1 VRKASPLLMRSLL
14 RRTPSVPAPGAAAI
28 AAVATPHD
36 LLALAVAGANDGL
49 WAWDTRSNW
58 VYRSARVQDILGLP
72 PRDLEAPARSW
83 VEVLHPEDVEH
94 YRAAVR
100 ALFKGEVAR
109 LECEYRVMHT
119 DGSPRWLL
127 DRAVALRD
135 GHGRV
140 SRMAGSISDIT
151 TRKQAEAALR
161 DSEQRFRD
169 YVATAS
175 DWYWETGPDHS
186 FTMHPDISLTH
197 GIDPNTRLSRK
208 RWDVAVD
215 VEEEPEKWQVHKAA
229 LERRETFRDFV
240 YRTVN
245 AKGEPRHVSV
255 SGKPVFDQLG
265 GFLGYRGSARD
276 VTDTVQSS
284 RDLRQA
290 MLEAKAADAAKSTF
304 LANMSHELRTPLNA
318 ILGFSEVISQE
329 LLGQLGNPRYR
340 DYALDILNSG
350 QHLLE
355 LINGILDM
363 SKVEAGRLELR
374 VDLVSL
380 PRVVAGCLPLV
391 RERAA
396 EGAVTLDIALPDG
409 LPELMADEIRLKQ
422 ILLNLLTNGIKFTPR
437 GGSVRVTA
445 GVESDGWIAL
455 KVIDT
460 GIGMSRDD
468 IALAR
473 QPFHQIENSTT
484 RRYEGTGLGLPLTER
499 LVELH
504 GGRLLIDSALGEGTT
519 VTVRLPR
526 GMAIAEA
533 ATDDAA

>member
-1 VRKASPLLMRSLL
+1 VRKASPILMRSLI
-14 RRTPSVPAPGAAAI
+14 RRSPSVSAPSAAV

-58 VYRSARVQDILGLP
+58 VYRSARVQDILGLAA
-72 PRDLEAPARSW
+72 RDMETPARSW
-83 VEVLHPEDVEH
+83 LEVLHPDDVEH
-94 YRAAVR
+94 YRAGVR
-100 ALFKGEVAR
+100 ALFKGEVIR
-109 LECEYRVMHT
+109 LECEYRVMHA

-135 GHGRV
+135 GRGRV

-151 TRKQAEAALR
+151 TRKRAEAALR
-161 DSEQRFRD
+161 ASELRFRD
-169 YVATAS
+169 YVETAS
-175 DWYWETGPDHS
+175 DWYWETGPDHC
-186 FTMHPDISLTH
+186 FTMHPDVSLTH
-197 GIDPNTRLSRK
+197 GIDANTRLRRR
-208 RWDVAVD
+208 RWDVAAD
-215 VEEEPEKWQVHKAA
+215 VEEEPEKWQAHKAA
-229 LERRETFRDFV
+229 LERHETFRDFV
-240 YRTVN
+240 YRIVD
-245 AKGEPRHVSV
+245 AKGDTRYVSV
-255 SGKPVFDQLG
+255 SGKPVFDSLG

-329 LLGQLGNPRYR
+329 LLGELGNPRYR
-340 DYALDILNSG
+340 DYALDILSSG

-374 VDLVSL
+374 VDLVAL
-380 PRVVAGCLPLV
+380 PGIVAGCMPLV

-396 EGAVTLDIALPDG
+396 EGLVALEIDLPDG

-437 GGSVRVTA
+437 GGTVRVTA
-445 GVESDGWIAL
+445 GVEPDGWIAL

-460 GIGMSRDD
+460 GIGMSREE

-473 QPFHQIENSTT
+473 QPFHQVENSTT

-504 GGRLLIDSALGEGTT
+504 GGQLRIDSAPGQGTT

-526 GMAIAEA
+526 GMALPA
-533 ATDDAA
+533 ADDAA